1 VEIAMFNDLRHAAR
15 MLLHAKGWTAVVVIC
30 LALGIG
36 ANTALFG
43 AVNSLLLKELSV
55 PEAGSLVRLRH
66 HGPNDMSTDNSD
78 YGFSKRDAAGQNVR
92 ATFSYPMYRTFLA
105 SNQTMTDLVATAPA
119 GRVNV
124 MVSGEAE
131 LAGAAV
137 ASGNYFEMLR
147 VRANPGRVFTADD
160 DRAGA
165 SPVAVISQGFW
176 RARFGSAAD
185 IVGKAITVNTV
196 PVTIVG
202 VLEAGYTGIQ
212 QAVQTPADIV
222 FPIALDAQISG
233 QESRLDKPT
242 YWWLQVMGRLK
253 PGVTPAQ
260 VEGNLGEVFRQSA
273 KAGLDAYL
281 QAAPESERNNS
292 RNRSRAE
299 IPALMV
305 DPGSR
310 GIYDANSSD
319 TRIVGVLGGVV
330 ALVLLLVCANVANL
344 LLSRSAARQKEV
356 SVRLSLGATRWRLMR
371 QLLTE
376 SVLLAVLGSAL
387 GLIIGKWAQ
396 RLLPGTLGQATPM
409 DWRMLGFLAAITGVT
424 AIVFG
429 TMPALR
435 ATAVNVNDALKQTSR
450 SVIGARSLLGRS
462 LLILQVAIS
471 LVLLIGAGLFLR
483 TVQNLRGVDVGFNAQ
498 NLVIF
503 RVSPPSN
510 RFDQKRAEALN
521 RDIRDRLAAVP
532 GIREVAASQPALL
545 SGSVNSTSM
554 YIQGQTQ
561 EQTSINR
568 LVVTPGFLEMMQIP
582 VLLGR
587 TLTERDS
594 DGAPKVVVINEA
606 AARKYFPNEN
616 PIGRHFGSSV
626 ETSGQQEIVG
636 VVRDAKY
643 NSVRDEAPPT
653 MYVTHLQYRMAGP
666 SFVARTEGEPMSVV
680 GSIRT
685 AMRAIDPAMPVTNV
699 TTQMEQIE
707 GRILQERLFAQAYA
721 LFGALALIVAAV
733 GLFGL
738 MSYSVARRTNEIG
751 VRMALGAKPQ
761 DVLQLV
767 LGESMTLV
775 LIGIALGV
783 GAALAAGRLVASLL
797 FGVQTTDVMT
807 MALAVIVLSA
817 VAAVAGYLPARR
829 AARVD
834 PMVALHDE

>member
-1 VEIAMFNDLRHAAR
+1 MFNDLRHAVR
-15 MLLHAKGWTAVVVIC
+15 MLLHTKGWTAVVVIC

-55 PEAGSLVRLRH
+55 PDADSLVRLRY
-66 HGPNDMSTDNSD
+66 HGRNDMSTDNSD

-131 LAGAAV
+131 LAGAV
-137 ASGNYFEMLR
+137 VVSGNYFEMLR
-147 VRANPGRVFTADD
+147 VGANPGRVLTADD
-160 DRAGA
+160 DRPGA

-176 RARFGSAAD
+176 RARFGGAAD

-202 VLEAGYTGIQ
+202 VLEPGYAGIQ
-212 QAVQTPADIV
+212 LAVQTAPDIV
-222 FPIALDAQISG
+222 FPIALEAQISG

-242 YWWLQVMGRLK
+242 YWWLQVMSRLK

-273 KAGLDAYL
+273 RAGLDAYL

-305 DPGSR
+305 DSGSR
-310 GIYDANSSD
+310 GIYDANTSD
-319 TRIVGVLGGVV
+319 TRIVAVLGGVV

-356 SVRLSLGATRWRLMR
+356 SVRLSLGATRWRLIR

-376 SVLLAVLGSAL
+376 SVLLAVLGSAF

-396 RLLPGTLGQATPM
+396 GLLPGTLGQSTPI

-435 ATAVNVNDALKQTSR
+435 ATAVNVNDALKRTSR

-483 TVQNLRGVDVGFNAQ
+483 TVQNLRSVDVGFNAQ

-510 RFDQKRAEALN
+510 RFDQKRAEALT

-554 YIQGQTQ
+554 YIQGRRYASD

-582 VLLGR
+582 VMLGR
-587 TLTERDS
+587 TLSERDS
-594 DGAPKVVVINEA
+594 EGAPKVVVINEA

-699 TTQMEQIE
+699 STQMEQIE

-751 VRMALGAKPQ
+751 VRMALGAKPR

-797 FGVQTTDVMT
+797 FGVQSTDVMT
-807 MALAVIVLSA
+807 MALAVIVLLA